1 MQPLIRRY
9 ATLVMDALKQR
20 ASDAYAEALVQ
31 YLKKRGHTSLIPAVL
46 NRVARL
52 QKAERTTTVTLA
64 RATDADRFASTIAA
78 HLTTMPH
85 ADSSYA
91 VTVDERIVGGYRVE
105 AGGKLVDRTYRT
117 ALVRLY
123 HSSIQ

>member
-9 ATLVMDALKQR
+9 ATLVMDALKHG
-20 ASDAYAEALVQ
+20 ASDAYAEAFIQ
-31 YLKKRGHTSLIPAVL
+31 YLKKRGHLSLIPAVL
-46 NRVARL
+46 NRVTRL
-52 QKAERTTTVTLA
+52 QKAERKTTVTLA
-64 RATDADRFASTIAA
+64 RATDADRFAASIAA
-78 HLTTMPH
+78 NLTTMPH
-85 ADSSYA
+85 RDATYA
-91 VTVDERIVGGYRVE
+91 VSVDERIVGGYRVE